1 MVAGDIPQVMD
12 IERESFPSMWPQTT
26 YKKELRNR
34 LAHYLVVLEEGD
46 CEQPVA
52 DEEGAGRGETA
63 RPTPWRRALRRI
75 FRVEPDA
82 PPTRELIVGFVGL
95 WLMVGECHIVTI
107 AVRESHRRHGIGE
120 MLLIASIERAIEHQQ
135 EVVTLEC
142 RASNRAALAMYEK
155 YGFER
160 VGVRR
165 RYYTDD
171 HEDAVVMTTP
181 SIPATSFRERFEGLR
196 ESYQERWGQMP
207 PFQGP
212 SVAEAP

>member
-1 MVAGDIPQVMD
+1 MVPGDIPQVTD

-34 LAHYLVVLEEGD
+34 LARYLVVLEEG
-46 CEQPVA
+46 ERPRSAA
-52 DEEGAGRGETA
+52 DEESAGRGETA
-63 RPTPWRRALRRI
+63 RPATWRQVLRRI

-82 PPTRELIVGFVGL
+82 PPTRDLIVGFMGL
-95 WLMVGECHIVTI
+95 WLMVDEAHIVTI
-107 AVRESHRRHGIGE
+107 AVRESHRRRGIGE
-120 MLLIASIERAIEHQQ
+120 LLLIASIEQAIEYRQ
-135 EVVTLEC
+135 EAVTLEC

-155 YGFER
+155 YGFKR

-181 SIPATSFRERFEGLR
+181 SILASSYRQRFEGLR
-196 ESYQERWGQMP
+196 RIYQDRWGQMP
-207 PFQGP
+207 PLQGA
-212 SVAEAP
+212 SAAEAP